1 MTKDDYE
8 FVSGDIDKIELGG
21 ALLPQ
26 RYEEHKTKSAIL
38 EEFGADIT
46 GGVALKGEDLV
57 FLMESLTRLGR
68 VGVKAK
74 PPKSAFSRII
84 SAVQASSVINSVADL
99 FNGRFLRSLPEAGSC
114 RKLKDNEIDTFVFD
128 TLTSSDMEAMTPLP
142 AVGEKVCI
150 DPFLAAY
157 KNLKKVEGKFGE
169 AYGAISAVAPVTQ
182 VLWNIDSNISG
193 STLATTQTL
202 FQTEASYSLS
212 GRENDIEHFYGYAVA
227 SGPNIPTA
235 TRWKP
240 TGESDH
246 AFVGLRIMSAT
257 VYTVSAGI
265 YEISNPPLSGGE
277 GTVIRNDGWA
287 GNVVLFGGWT
297 TTPAYIQNYFVVF
310 NQWESLL
317 SKCCSAIG
325 APWSEI
331 RADVSNYRGGHIIKY
346 ATATPAKQFYI
357 ATTDDCI
364 KAAL

>member
-1 MTKDDYE
+1 MTKDNYQ

-21 ALLPQ
+21 PLLPE
-26 RYEEHKTKSAIL
+26 RHEAYKANSAAL
-38 EEFGADIT
+38 VEFGADVT

-68 VGVKAK
+68 VGVKAN
-74 PPKSAFSRII
+74 PPKSAFSRILR
-84 SAVQASSVINSVADL
+84 AYQASGVISGIADL

-114 RKLKDNEIDTFVFD
+114 RKLKNNELDTLGLDV
-128 TLTSSDMEAMTPLP
+128 LTSSDMEAMTPLP
-142 AVGEKVCI
+142 AAGEKVCI

-169 AYGAISAVAPVTQ
+169 AYGAVNAVVPVTQ
-182 VLWNIDSNISG
+182 VLWNINSNISG

-212 GRENDIEHFYGYAVA
+212 GRENDTENFYGYAVA

-257 VYTVSAGI
+257 VYTVSASI
-265 YEISNPPLSGGE
+265 YEISNPPSSGGE

-287 GNVVLFGGWT
+287 GNVVIFGGWT

-331 RADVSNYRGGHIIKY
+331 RADVSNYRGGHIVKY

-357 ATTDDCI
+357 ATVDDCI
-364 KAAL
+364 KEAL